1 MGVVPD
7 IRLAHLTASSEL
19 WDKALKAGPKPGAFF
34 APTRH
39 GGEVN
44 PAWPSPEEAADAMA
58 REPDVWRALVYL
70 GNEHALTG
78 SLTDVK
84 VVYDSELCRVVLE
97 IADRADGRL
106 CICRDNDR
114 TALVKF

>member
-1 MGVVPD
+1 M
-7 IRLAHLTASSEL
+7 
-19 WDKALKAGPKPGAFF
+19 
-34 APTRH
+34 
-39 GGEVN
+39 N

-84 VVYDSELCRVVLE
+84 VVYDGELWW
-97 IADRADGRL
+97 
-106 CICRDNDR
+106 
-114 TALVKF
+114 TWYS

>member
-1 MGVVPD
+1 MSPPGCDVEV
-7 IRLAHLTASSEL
+7 IEQECRHYSHNLEANARLAHLTTSSEL

-70 GNEHALTG
+70 GNEYALVG

-84 VVYDSELCRVVLE
+84 VVYDGKPLVV
-97 IADRADGRL
+97 AGG
-106 CICRDNDR
+106 
-114 TALVKF
+114 

>member
-1 MGVVPD
+1 MGGVAD

-78 SLTDVK
+78 SLVDVK
-84 VVYDSELCRVVLE
+84 VVYDSELR
-97 IADRADGRL
+97 
-106 CICRDNDR
+106 
-114 TALVKF
+114 

>member
-1 MGVVPD
+1 M
-7 IRLAHLTASSEL
+7 TASSEL

-84 VVYDSELCRVVLE
+84 VVYDSELSPTGL
-97 IADRADGRL
+97 ADEAGGRL
-106 CICRDNDR
+106 CVCRDNER
-114 TALVKF
+114 TALVRF

>member
-1 MGVVPD
+1 M
-7 IRLAHLTASSEL
+7 TASSEL

-84 VVYDSELCRVVLE
+84 VVYDSELF
-97 IADRADGRL
+97 RA
-106 CICRDNDR
+106 R
-114 TALVKF
+114 TS